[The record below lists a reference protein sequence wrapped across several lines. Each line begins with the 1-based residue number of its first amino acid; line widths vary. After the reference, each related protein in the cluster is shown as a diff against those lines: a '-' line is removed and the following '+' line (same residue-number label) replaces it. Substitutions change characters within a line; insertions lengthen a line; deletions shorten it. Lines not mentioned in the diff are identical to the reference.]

1 MKLTDEFDDRLEY
14 EGHVLNVNMAFD
26 NILLLFE
33 MFDDEAFF
41 EVEKVPMGLEMLIHE
56 YDLIRGKPYEEQFAL
71 FKFVMKEFLD
81 IDLDGEQHE
90 SKKIMDFQKDAGL
103 IYASFFAVYKMDLF
117 ELRGKLHWR
126 KFQTLLTHLQDNS
139 PLKQVIGYRTMKVPD
154 AKTSSEEYR
163 QHVMD
168 MKRIHALEDQNPMG
182 AMDQLEHFFRGEAKQ
197 NV

>member
-1 MKLTDEFDDRLEY
+1 MKLTDEFDDRIEY
-14 EGHVLNVNMAFD
+14 EGQVLNVDMTFD

-41 EVEKVPMGLEMLIHE
+41 EYEKVPLGLQMLVQE
-56 YDLIRGKPYEEQFAL
+56 YDILSDKSFEEQFAL
-71 FKFVMKEFLD
+71 FKYILKEFLD
-81 IDLDGEQHE
+81 IDLGGEQQS
-90 SKKIMDFQKDAGL
+90 SKKIMDYQKDAGL

-154 AKTSSEEYR
+154 VKTSSEEYR
-163 QHVMD
+163 QHVIN
-168 MKRIHALEDQNPMG
+168 MKRIHGLEDQNPLG
-182 AMDQLEHFFRGEAKQ
+182 AMDQLEHFFRGEAKV
-197 NV
+197 NE